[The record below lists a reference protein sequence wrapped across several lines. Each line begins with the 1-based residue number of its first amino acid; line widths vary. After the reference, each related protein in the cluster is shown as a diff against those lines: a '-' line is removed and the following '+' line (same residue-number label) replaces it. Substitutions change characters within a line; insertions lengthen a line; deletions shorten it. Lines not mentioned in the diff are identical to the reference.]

1 MRFKNLTIHV
11 TLGFLS
17 VIALV
22 ALALLPITN
31 GICEWTGD
39 ESSKSYYTNSVHI
52 DKQANPD
59 NPPAWSE
66 DTRKGR
72 GWHLSANLSASVW
85 GSSAYMSCSIYG
97 EKPLV
102 AYTGETTY
110 SGTANVRA
118 WRIATGASIWC
129 DTCQGYYDY
138 SIEAA
143 EDKNTDEWEVQTI
156 AAKVKS
162 IRYYHLKGVEYDES
176 AEHTISTGL
185 KASTDV
191 KVAVVEAS
199 VETWAEYTWTHESGK
214 TLKAD
219 KKIEYNVLEEGDSQ
233 SQSAGISNWPA
244 LANSNAETNFY
255 FEGTSS
261 SNSVSYWHNPGSGS
275 GSSYGY
281 YGYH

>member
-102 AYTGETTY
+102 AYTERQHTVELLMYELGESPRELAY
-110 SGTANVRA
+110 GAILVRA
-118 WRIATGASIWC
+118 IMIIRLKQLKIRIRMSG
-129 DTCQGYYDY
+129 
-138 SIEAA
+138 
-143 EDKNTDEWEVQTI
+143 
-156 AAKVKS
+156 
-162 IRYYHLKGVEYDES
+162 RYRQLLPRLS
-176 AEHTISTGL
+176 
-185 KASTDV
+185 
-191 KVAVVEAS
+191 
-199 VETWAEYTWTHESGK
+199 
-214 TLKAD
+214 
-219 KKIEYNVLEEGDSQ
+219 
-233 SQSAGISNWPA
+233 P
-244 LANSNAETNFY
+244 
-255 FEGTSS
+255 
-261 SNSVSYWHNPGSGS
+261 
-275 GSSYGY
+275 
-281 YGYH
+281 